1 MIYILGQY
9 KMQRYLTKSEFKLAL
24 ECETKLYYFARKDEY
39 ANQGMDNQFLKSLAD
54 GGFQVGTMAQFL
66 LAEDPVT
73 SGIEGHAISKEDS
86 LKETTE
92 RLLSDEAAMAEASLA
107 YENFF
112 IRADLVRKTGTILEL
127 YEVKAKAYGGDRSKF
142 WKKKTHEIDTKWL
155 PYFYDVAFQ
164 TWVIRQA
171 HPEWKVRPFLVLA
184 DRTRRADVDGLNQ
197 CFRILGKNSIDK
209 IEIKPG
215 LQRKDLGT
223 MLVTPVDVSEE
234 VELLLS
240 SPVNSPGLGMI
251 PFEAYVTKLA
261 EEYIAGR
268 KIATAT
274 GKKCKD
280 CMFRSEPGGDD
291 EKKGLKSGFH
301 ECWLEQ
307 CGVKPEAFR
316 NQSILDLWNYRKT
329 DEEITNRRYF
339 LTDLADDIDW
349 SAPIFPANSGL
360 TAEERQRLQ
369 VQMAVSGNNTPF
381 LIKKGLADEMAAWVF
396 PLHFIDFETSAP
408 ALPFTKGHRPYETIA
423 FQFSMHNVYEDGR
436 IEHAAQFLDDRIG
449 EHPNYEFLR
458 HLKAALEH
466 DKGTVFRYA
475 AHENSVLS
483 QIRISL
489 FEDLY
494 PPSDRDELVA
504 FIETIIHY
512 EDERGKK
519 VFGPRAMVDMLE
531 LVKLFFY
538 HPTMKGSNSIKKVL
552 PAAITSSGYLR
563 EKYSKPIYGTS
574 EIPSLN
580 VKKHIWIDE
589 RMDPYKT
596 LPPLFADLDPEES
609 ARIVPALDDFDE
621 IKEGGAAMT
630 AYCKLQFS
638 EVPEVQRKA
647 LINGLL
653 RYCELDT
660 MAMVMIYEYWKQEL
674 Q

>member
-1 MIYILGQY
+1 
-9 KMQRYLTKSEFKLAL
+9 MQKYLTKSDFKLAL
-24 ECETKLYYFARKDEY
+24 ECETKLYYSARKDEY
-39 ANQGMDNQFLKSLAD
+39 SNQGMDNPFLASLAD
-54 GGFQVGTMAQFL
+54 GGFQVGAMAQFL
-66 LAEDPVT
+66 FADDPVA
-73 SGIEGHAISKEDS
+73 SDIEGHTRTKEDS
-86 LKETTE
+86 LKETME
-92 RLLSDEAAMAEASLA
+92 RFLSDEAVMAEASFA
-107 YENFF
+107 YKDFF
-112 IRADLVRKTGTILEL
+112 IRADLVRKKGSVLEL
-127 YEVKAKAYGGDRSKF
+127 YEVKAKSYGGDKSKF
-142 WKKKTHEIDTKWL
+142 WKKRTHELDSKWI

-164 TWVIRQA
+164 TWVIRQS
-171 HPEWKVRPFLVLA
+171 HPEWTVRPFLVLA
-184 DRTRRADVDGLNQ
+184 DKTRRADVDGLNQ

-215 LQRKDLGT
+215 LLRKDLGT
-223 MLVTPVDVSEE
+223 MLVTPIDVSEE

-240 SPVNSPGLGMI
+240 SPVNSAGLGMM

-261 EEYIAGR
+261 EEHSAGR
-268 KIATAT
+268 KIATMP

-316 NQSILDLWNYRKT
+316 NQSILDLWNYRKS
-329 DEEITNRRYF
+329 DEEISNRRYF
-339 LTDLADDIDW
+339 LSDLIHDIDW
-349 SAPIFPANSGL
+349 SAPVFPANSGL
-360 TAEERQRLQ
+360 TADERQRLQ
-369 VQMAVSGNNTPF
+369 VQMAVAGTTTPF
-381 LIKKGLADEMAAWVF
+381 LIKKGLAEEMAAWAF

-423 FQFSMHNVYEDGR
+423 FQFSMHNVHEDGR

-466 DKGTVFRYA
+466 DNGTVFRYA

-483 QIRISL
+483 QIRTSL
-489 FEDLY
+489 LEDLY

-512 EDERGKK
+512 EDERGNK
-519 VFGPRAMVDMLE
+519 VTGARTMVDMLE
-531 LVKLFFY
+531 LVKKFFY
-538 HPTMKGSNSIKKVL
+538 HPAMKGSNSIKKVL
-552 PAAITSSGYLR
+552 PAAIASSSYLR
-563 EKYSKPIYGTS
+563 EKYSAPIYGTS
-574 EIPSLN
+574 AIPSLN

-609 ARIVPALDDFDE
+609 ARLVPALDGFDE

-647 LINGLL
+647 LVNGLL

-660 MAMVMIYEYWKQEL
+660 MAMVMIYEYWNQEVRR
-674 Q
+674 